1 MSDTTSIALVSGATR
16 GIGKAIAVALAE
28 QGHYV
33 YGTATSQQGA
43 DAIGE
48 YLKLPQLQGEGAVL
62 DVTDAAQVDA
72 LIKRIAS
79 ERGAVAVLVNN
90 AGITQDN
97 LLMRM
102 KDEQWEQVL
111 DTDLSSVYR
120 LSKACLRGMMKAR
133 HGRIIN
139 VASVVGLMGNSG
151 QANYAAAKAGV
162 LGFTR
167 SLAQEVG
174 SRHIT
179 VNAVAPGYI
188 ATDMTAALDEAQ
200 RDAIA
205 ERVALGRL
213 GQPED
218 IAAAVAFLASE
229 GASYITGETLNVSG
243 GLYMS

>member
-1 MSDTTSIALVSGATR
+1 MSETASTALVTGATR
-16 GIGKAIAVALAE
+16 GIGKAIATQLAE
-28 QGHYV
+28 RGHYV
-33 YGTATSQQGA
+33 YGTATSQKGA
-43 DAIGE
+43 DTISE
-48 YLKLPQLQGEGAVL
+48 YLASEGLQGEGVVL
-62 DVTDAAQVDA
+62 DVNRGEQVGA
-72 LIKRIAS
+72 LVKYISA

-102 KDEQWEQVL
+102 KDEQWEQVI
-111 DTDLSSVYR
+111 DTDLGSVYR

-133 HGRIIN
+133 YGRIIN
-139 VASVVGLMGNSG
+139 VASVVGLMGNAG

-167 SLAQEVG
+167 ALAQEVG

-179 VNAVAPGYI
+179 VNAVAPGYV

-218 IAAAVAFLASE
+218 IAAAVVFLASE
-229 GASYITGETLNVSG
+229 GAGYITGETLNVSG
-243 GLYMS
+243 GLYMG